1 VNLPLSLSI
10 KILCSLYIR
19 VTIYMLL
26 ILRQTH
32 TLGLEFIHPIHLVS
46 HTDMRNFCYCN
57 CCFTRSSHPMDP
69 YHVDS
74 IIIGS
79 NLVII
84 ESHGRYPWNGGSG
97 KTTFAL
103 EMIHFLSPSIRF
115 AISTCPFYLPF
126 IYVCK
131 NCFGIVQI
139 CMFCFC
145 LLQLISFFFFLM
157 LSN

>member
-1 VNLPLSLSI
+1 LTVNLTLSLSI
-10 KILCSLYIR
+10 KSY
-19 VTIYMLL
+19 VPSTSGTIYTLL
-26 ILRQTH
+26 ILKANTH
-32 TLGLEFIHPIHLVS
+32 IRLEFIHPVS
-46 HTDMRNFCYCN
+46 HTHKRKFCYCN

-103 EMIHFLSPSIRF
+103 EMVHFSSPSSGLQFLSVLF
-115 AISTCPFYLPF
+115 TDFVY
-126 IYVCK
+126 
-131 NCFGIVQI
+131 
-139 CMFCFC
+139 MFV
-145 LLQLISFFFFLM
+145 
-157 LSN
+157 